1 MILPNKQLHCMMF
14 ATKYKFMV
22 DGLLNSGCLLLIIF
36 LQFSLYLF
44 CLEMVLIWGAC
55 FFNNGWFC
63 VNARTSVPNLSCW
76 IEMKS
81 IVSTPSIS
89 WTAKK
94 LVFLSAF
101 LAFQQLFHPTHD
113 SDDSLIAGKPIIL
126 PTWLLVE
133 NCCWQYIILLNFRI
147 VFINFVDD
155 YVACLVFLC

>member
-1 MILPNKQLHCMMF
+1 MILPNKQLHCRMF
-14 ATKYKFMV
+14 ARKYYKLMV

-76 IEMKS
+76 IELKS

-94 LVFLSAF
+94 LVSLSAF
-101 LAFQQLFHPTHD
+101 PAFQQFFHPTHD
-113 SDDSLIAGKPIIL
+113 SDDSFDSWKTYYTPNIAACRKLLLPIHHSS
-126 PTWLLVE
+126 
-133 NCCWQYIILLNFRI
+133 
-147 VFINFVDD
+147 
-155 YVACLVFLC
+155 